1 MVVIRDLPPLLEAGE
16 YQLEVFTYQN
26 GHVESDRSVVWTTS
40 DPGATVDENHLLSVA
55 QEGPLTITAAL
66 TDRPEIHTSVSTQV
80 QLNQTNVPGVTGLG
94 GDPVL
99 YPNPASDYV
108 RVKGGSN
115 SSLLLFNASGKEL
128 IRVDHY
134 QEETVLDIS
143 SFPQGIYL
151 VQIDQGD
158 SLKWFKL
165 IKK

>member
-1 MVVIRDLPPLLEAGE
+1 MVVIRDLPPLLETGE
-16 YQLEVFTYQN
+16 YQLEVFTFQN

-40 DPGATVDENHLLSVA
+40 DPGATVDENHLLMVA
-55 QEGPLTITAAL
+55 MEGPLTVTASL
-66 TDRPEIHTSVSTQV
+66 TDRPVIYASVSTRV
-80 QLNQTNVPGVTGLG
+80 QLNQTNVPGAAGLIAE
-94 GDPVL
+94 PVL

-134 QEETVLDIS
+134 QGETVLDIS

-151 VQIDQGD
+151 VQIDQAD